1 MDFLIGFVFISLY
14 SGELLD
20 ATVTVTATDSLCYIR
35 FVIDAVGYELN
46 AS

>member
-14 SGELLD
+14 SVGLLD
-20 ATVTVTATDSLCYIR
+20 ATVTAATDSLCYIR